1 MFGFKHEPLAVN
13 ENTPGHCA

>member
-1 MFGFKHEPLAVN
+1 MFGFKHEPLAVT